1 MSPVERQTP
10 SVAMP
15 IRILLA
21 DDDEILAAVLERELR
36 KEGFEVIVAHD
47 GETALALA
55 RTQNPDL
62 VLLDVTMPRMQ
73 GLDVCREIRRES
85 AVPILMLT
93 GRGAEVDRIQG
104 LDVGADDYMVKP
116 FSFRELVARIG
127 ANLRRVE
134 LSGSGAKKRQEVL
147 RIGPITIDCRSQA
160 VTRNGEPVRLAQ
172 REYALLVALLNAQ
185 GAVVPRSQLLSQ
197 VWGEQWIGDP
207 HTLDVHIRWLREK
220 LEAEPAQPRL
230 LLTVRGAGYRLVT
243 ADELSP

>member
-1 MSPVERQTP
+1 
-10 SVAMP
+10 
-15 IRILLA
+15 
-21 DDDEILAAVLERELR
+21 
-36 KEGFEVIVAHD
+36 
-47 GETALALA
+47 
-55 RTQNPDL
+55 
-62 VLLDVTMPRMQ
+62 
-73 GLDVCREIRRES
+73 
-85 AVPILMLT
+85 VPILMLT

-116 FSFRELVARIG
+116 FGFRELVARIG

-134 LSGSGAKKRQEVL
+134 LSGSGAKKRQDIV
-147 RIGPITIDCRSQA
+147 RIGPVTIDCRGQA
-160 VTRNGEPVRLAQ
+160 VTRDGAPVRLAQ

-220 LEAEPAQPRL
+220 LEADPAQPRL